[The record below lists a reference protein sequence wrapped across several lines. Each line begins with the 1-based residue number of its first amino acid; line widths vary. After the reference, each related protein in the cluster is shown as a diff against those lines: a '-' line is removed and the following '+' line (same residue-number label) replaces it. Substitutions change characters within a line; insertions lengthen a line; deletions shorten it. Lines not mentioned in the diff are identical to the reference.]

1 MGKIL
6 IYNADEATKDALESA
21 FKRYGWDGV
30 CSFEEDADAAENG
43 QGVLKLKPVGESAF
57 KENDTFKTPI
67 RLGAVLDR
75 IQGHLSAEA
84 KGDYYALT
92 VGPYTLDDFGY
103 DLIEKKTGKRI
114 RITDKEKDI
123 LAYLKCN
130 EGKEIK
136 RSELLEAVWEY
147 AHNVE
152 THTLETHI
160 YRLRQKIEKDP
171 ANPQY
176 LITTD
181 NGYVL
186 KP

>member
-1 MGKIL
+1 MNRKEMGKIL
-6 IYNADEATKDALESA
+6 IYNADEVTKTALQEVL
-21 FKRYGWDGV
+21 KRFEWDTL
-30 CSFEEDADAAENG
+30 CRFETDGDS
-43 QGVLKLKPVGESAF
+43 VLKLKPAGEERF
-57 KENDTFKTPI
+57 KENDTFGAPT

-75 IQGHLSAEA
+75 IQGHLRADA

-92 VGPYTLDDFGY
+92 VGPYTLDDLGY
-103 DLIEKKTGKRI
+103 DLIEAGSGKRI

-123 LAYLKCN
+123 LAFLKIN

-136 RSELLEAVWEY
+136 RAALLEAVWDY

-171 ANPQY
+171 ANPEY

-186 KP
+186 KA